1 MRIDRGLRATCL
13 RLRVDP
19 PKGLVSTFLLRQDRL
34 GRGKG
39 WIAGGIGECESR
51 IASLELR
58 VWNCESFRCAPGLNL
73 ISTGLP
79 FWFRE
84 F

>member
-13 RLRVDP
+13 RIRVDP

-39 WIAGGIGECESR
+39 WIAGGTGECESR

-58 VWNCESFRCAPGLNL
+58 VSSLCARIEIDFGWFAILVPGVL
-73 ISTGLP
+73 
-79 FWFRE
+79 RV
-84 F
+84 